1 MSKQTSVQ
9 PVKVRGIDNADKN
22 TKSIITWVNRI
33 GELHKAKPLPT
44 VNYSKNMPTIE
55 SLMQEWP
62 PEFEQLLEKVI
73 LTTYEPFNKYFLQVK
88 LPHANLDISLKQ
100 YSKLTCSVLDIPVYS
115 NYIES
120 LHLLFTL
127 YSAFKEN
134 SHFGGQ
140 SEEKT
145 DLLLNINSIKGYYN
159 NSNNSNVLQLSN
171 NNNNV

>member
-73 LTTYEPFNKYFLQVK
+73 LTTYEPFNKYFL
-88 LPHANLDISLKQ
+88 
-100 YSKLTCSVLDIPVYS
+100 
-115 NYIES
+115 
-120 LHLLFTL
+120 
-127 YSAFKEN
+127 
-134 SHFGGQ
+134 
-140 SEEKT
+140 
-145 DLLLNINSIKGYYN
+145 
-159 NSNNSNVLQLSN
+159 
-171 NNNNV
+171 